1 MANDSHIERLAGRLR
16 AAGIRSDDAFVR
28 AYGRAPG
35 KRERRAL
42 AMATHSKSAPNSMVQ
57 SHARRSA
64 RFHANTVFK
73 TARPDLPR
81 VPLNMAQIRADE
93 IRAGVAN
100 ERDANSIH
108 RFKKMAS
115 GEKPRAFGKDA
126 VLYRQG
132 VQFSGRAKNITAPRS
147 IDFDRELAEKFKARD

>member
-1 MANDSHIERLAGRLR
+1 MPNDSHIERLAGRLR
-16 AAGIRSDDAFVR
+16 AAGIRSDDAFER
-28 AYGRAPG
+28 AYGRSPG

-81 VPLNMAQIRADE
+81 VPLNMAEARADE
-93 IRAGVAN
+93 RRAGVSN
-100 ERDANSIH
+100 ELDSYSYHRDWGLTPSREGLRHARVDVARGQMIVGSY
-108 RFKKMAS
+108 RKV
-115 GEKPRAFGKDA
+115 RAD
-126 VLYRQG
+126 
-132 VQFSGRAKNITAPRS
+132 
-147 IDFDRELAEKFKARD
+147 E